1 MGFDSSRLFSGWFKV
16 FSGTARANTQD
27 VQLGMSRIDINGEWQ
42 VCLRSGVSGLQIW
55 PCWVE
60 EDSWSRWMHQSLR
73 QLIMREETQL
83 LDVRKIHRLD
93 VVAVKARPTSPMDI
107 YQKQCCH
114 TNVLFF
120 FRVVW
125 YLVERCWNA
134 ASWRMLC
141 KSWTCSSPIAIICI
155 AVFWFCE
162 RFGTQAT
169 LAHYDPK

>member
-1 MGFDSSRLFSGWFKV
+1 MLNKRG
-16 FSGTARANTQD
+16 N
-27 VQLGMSRIDINGEWQ
+27 Q
-42 VCLRSGVSGLQIW
+42 VCKWLGGSMVFNQFEPRPNRHSSSGS
-55 PCWVE
+55 P
-60 EDSWSRWMHQSLR
+60 LR

-141 KSWTCSSPIAIICI
+141 KSWTWSSPTAIICI

-169 LAHYDPK
+169 LAHYDPKQAFSRRCNLAGRFQFGV